1 MGQAVKK
8 TQRGQQKQ
16 QTVVF
21 MDEDGAEHHFDDA
34 AASTTARSVAA
45 SPADDAAA
53 STTARSVA
61 ASPAGPKKKKTQA
74 TAKPKLARRRAAP
87 KPFPDLQVDESEDT
101 QPTSAASAMSELAA
115 PQTRKKAT
123 TARATAAAGGGGR
136 AAPQKQVLVRRSLRI
151 LMKQNPQV
159 KSRFAA
165 LTQPPAMWTGTAGS
179 PHLAPSSLP
188 VSHAHTPASLA
199 CMHAHTRR
207 RARPART
214 SGEEGGVE

>member
-1 MGQAVKK
+1 VGQAVKK
-8 TQRGQQKQ
+8 TQRGQ

-45 SPADDAAA
+45 SPAG
-53 STTARSVA
+53 
-61 ASPAGPKKKKTQA
+61 GPKKKKKTQA

-101 QPTSAASAMSELAA
+101 QPTSTASAMSELAA

-123 TARATAAAGGGGR
+123 TARASAAATAAGGVGGR

-188 VSHAHTPASLA
+188 VSHTPAAPA
-199 CMHAHTRR
+199 CMHTRR

-214 SGEEGGVE
+214 SREEGGVE